1 MNGFISVYKPK
12 GYSSNKVVQAVKR
25 KNNFKKVGHLGTLDP
40 MAQGL
45 LVLAINRATKFS
57 SYFLN
62 SNKSYM
68 AKVQIGTSTDTDDA
82 EGKVIKTSAKSFSKE
97 EVEAALMS
105 FIGKQF
111 QEPPYFSAL
120 KHKGKPMYKYAREG
134 EFIKKDPR
142 EIEIF
147 SIENYDFKKNVC
159 SFDITCSKGTYI
171 RSIARDLGIKLE
183 SAAHLIFLERTKQ
196 DIFSIDMTVDVD
208 DCSDKSI
215 MEIDKAFSN
224 LKSLKLDPMIS
235 KKFTNGA
242 RIEYKTNPDGVY
254 KVYNFEN
261 IFLGLGSINNKI
273 LKSKQLV

>member
-1 MNGFISVYKPK
+1 
-12 GYSSNKVVQAVKR
+12 
-25 KNNFKKVGHLGTLDP
+25 
-40 MAQGL
+40 
-45 LVLAINRATKFS
+45 
-57 SYFLN
+57 
-62 SNKSYM
+62 
-68 AKVQIGTSTDTDDA
+68 
-82 EGKVIKTSAKSFSKE
+82 
-97 EVEAALMS
+97 
-105 FIGKQF
+105 
-111 QEPPYFSAL
+111 
-120 KHKGKPMYKYAREG
+120 MYKYVRE
-134 EFIKKDPR
+134 EKKKKKDPR

-147 SIENYDFKKNVC
+147 SIENYDLKKNIC

>member
-62 SNKSYM
+62 SNKSYI

-147 SIENYDFKKNVC
+147 SIENYDLKKNVC

>member
-25 KNNFKKVGHLGTLDP
+25 ANKFKKVGHLGTLDP

-62 SNKSYM
+62 SNKRYM

-196 DIFSIDMTVDVD
+196 DIFSIDMTIDVD

>member
-25 KNNFKKVGHLGTLDP
+25 KNNFRKVGHLGTLDP

-147 SIENYDFKKNVC
+147 SIENYDLKKNVC

>member
-12 GYSSNKVVQAVKR
+12 GYSSNKVVQEIK
-25 KNNFKKVGHLGTLDP
+25 KNNNFKKVGHLGTLDP

-62 SNKSYM
+62 SNKTYR
-68 AKVQIGTSTDTDDA
+68 AKVQIGTATDTDDA
-82 EGKVIKTSAKSFSKE
+82 EGKVIKTSSKLFSKE
-97 EVEAALMS
+97 EVEIALMS
-105 FIGKQF
+105 FVGKQF

-120 KHKGKPMYKYAREG
+120 KHKGRPMYKYAREG
-134 EFIKKDPR
+134 KFIKKEPR

-147 SIENYDFKKNVC
+147 SIENYYFKDSVC

-196 DIFSIDMTVDVD
+196 DFFSLAQSNDIGS
-208 DCSDKSI
+208 CSYKSI
-215 MEIDKAFSN
+215 IDIDKAFSS
-224 LKSLKLDPMIS
+224 LKSLQLDSINS
-235 KKFTNGA
+235 NKFSNGV
-242 RIEYKTNPDGVY
+242 IVKDPINQDGIY
-254 KVYNFEN
+254 KVYDSMNT
-261 IFLGLGSINNKI
+261 FLGLGLIENKA